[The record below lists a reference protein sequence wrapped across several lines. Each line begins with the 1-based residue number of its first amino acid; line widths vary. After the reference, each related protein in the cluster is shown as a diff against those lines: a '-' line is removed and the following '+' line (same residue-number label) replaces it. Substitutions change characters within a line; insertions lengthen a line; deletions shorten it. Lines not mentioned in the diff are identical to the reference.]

1 MYVGT
6 FFWVKPRSCF
16 MFFFYIAECENGFY
30 DSICNSTC
38 GHCLNYENCDKSNG
52 HCSHG
57 CQLHYQP
64 PLCQGS
70 SLLLLINDGLKCNN
84 WRHNICSKLV
94 CFFTLV
100 CENGY
105 YGGSCENKCG
115 YCLNAEQ
122 CDKQNGTCITGCQPH
137 FLYPLCKGNLI
148 YM

>member
-1 MYVGT
+1 MTVWNAIPDVT
-6 FFWVKPRSCF
+6 ISV
-16 MFFFYIAECENGFY
+16 
-30 DSICNSTC
+30 
-38 GHCLNYENCDKSNG
+38 
-52 HCSHG
+52 
-57 CQLHYQP
+57 Q
-64 PLCQGS
+64 
-70 SLLLLINDGLKCNN
+70 
-84 WRHNICSKLV
+84 KLV